1 MAMPKSRL
9 SPVPWEQDGFLW
21 VKMEEEEASLFQVQ
35 ESSFG
40 HTIHPEAARLRFRHF
55 CLEEV
60 SSPREVLARLR
71 ELCRQWLRPEAHS
84 KEEMLELLVL
94 EQFLSALPPEVQ
106 SWVGAQC
113 PKSGGEATV
122 LVEDLTRALDKRGKG
137 STAGAHS
144 ALGAELGLECKGVGL
159 DLGSLTETLTR
170 FRKQFCFDCQ

>member
-55 CLEEV
+55 CFEEV

-71 ELCRQWLRPEAHS
+71 G
-84 KEEMLELLVL
+84 V
-94 EQFLSALPPEVQ
+94 LPPV
-106 SWVGAQC
+106 A
-113 PKSGGEATV
+113 A
-122 LVEDLTRALDKRGKG
+122 A
-137 STAGAHS
+137 
-144 ALGAELGLECKGVGL
+144 
-159 DLGSLTETLTR
+159 
-170 FRKQFCFDCQ
+170 